1 MKRNYSAVLSLL
13 LAGGICCTGCA
24 KAGGEATAA
33 QKLGGSFTTEMTMT
47 MEDWTAAGTLSRL
60 GDGAWS
66 VSFAEPATLA
76 GVVLDFS
83 GGEVTASY
91 KGLGFSVPQSAMP
104 AKSVLSQMI
113 QVVDE
118 LAQQEEITGKEQDGC
133 VSVEGDLEG
142 NPYTLTLTE
151 NGDLSGFTME
161 NFDTTLTFT
170 HVSSPES
177 LLQRKPQRW
186 NHDSSGRRSLYCE
199 NGTATFF
206 NFLTAIHEIF
216 FMCCKLHS

>member
-170 HVSSPES
+170 
-177 LLQRKPQRW
+177 QFQ
-186 NHDSSGRRSLYCE
+186 SGAAV
-199 NGTATFF
+199 ATETTT
-206 NFLTAIHEIF
+206 LEQIGRASCRERV
-216 FMCCKLHS
+216 

>member
-1 MKRNYSAVLSLL
+1 MYPPFLCPKCATLHNIVRKALIGGNCMKRNYSAVLSLL

-170 HVSSPES
+170 QFQSGAAVATETTTLES
-177 LLQRKPQRW
+177 R
-186 NHDSSGRRSLYCE
+186 
-199 NGTATFF
+199 
-206 NFLTAIHEIF
+206 
-216 FMCCKLHS
+216 

>member
-161 NFDTTLTFT
+161 NFDTTLTLLSF
-170 HVSSPES
+170 SPEP

-199 NGTATFF
+199 NSTATF
-206 NFLTAIHEIF
+206 LIF
-216 FMCCKLHS
+216 PLQFMKYFYVL

>member
-83 GGEVTASY
+83 GG
-91 KGLGFSVPQSAMP
+91 K
-104 AKSVLSQMI
+104 
-113 QVVDE
+113 
-118 LAQQEEITGKEQDGC
+118 
-133 VSVEGDLEG
+133 
-142 NPYTLTLTE
+142 
-151 NGDLSGFTME
+151 
-161 NFDTTLTFT
+161 
-170 HVSSPES
+170 
-177 LLQRKPQRW
+177 
-186 NHDSSGRRSLYCE
+186 
-199 NGTATFF
+199 
-206 NFLTAIHEIF
+206 
-216 FMCCKLHS
+216 

>member
-24 KAGGEATAA
+24 KTGGEATAA

-83 GGEVTASY
+83 GVT
-91 KGLGFSVPQSAMP
+91 FM
-104 AKSVLSQMI
+104 
-113 QVVDE
+113 
-118 LAQQEEITGKEQDGC
+118 
-133 VSVEGDLEG
+133 
-142 NPYTLTLTE
+142 
-151 NGDLSGFTME
+151 
-161 NFDTTLTFT
+161 
-170 HVSSPES
+170 
-177 LLQRKPQRW
+177 
-186 NHDSSGRRSLYCE
+186 DSSGI
-199 NGTATFF
+199 AV
-206 NFLTAIHEIF
+206 A
-216 FMCCKLHS
+216 LHTLQQMKQLGGKMRITNSPMQVKKVFAAAGIQKMIGMEDVT

>member
-33 QKLGGSFTTEMTMT
+33 QKPGGSFTTEMTMT

-104 AKSVLSQMI
+104 AKSVLNQMI

-118 LAQQEEITGKEQDGC
+118 LALDAALKADQFRYAVLDVQSQEPPKEDYPLYQNEK
-133 VSVEGDLEG
+133 VI
-142 NPYTLTLTE
+142 LTPHMASNTE
-151 NGDLSGFTME
+151 ECMGRMALHAAMQIHKVLSGE
-161 NFDTTLTFT
+161 
-170 HVSSPES
+170 
-177 LLQRKPQRW
+177 KPDW
-186 NHDSSGRRSLYCE
+186 PVNHPQL
-199 NGTATFF
+199 
-206 NFLTAIHEIF
+206 
-216 FMCCKLHS
+216 

>member
-1 MKRNYSAVLSLL
+1 
-13 LAGGICCTGCA
+13 
-24 KAGGEATAA
+24 
-33 QKLGGSFTTEMTMT
+33 MT

-60 GDGAWS
+60 GDGAWN

-170 HVSSPES
+170 QFQSGAAVATETTTLES
-177 LLQRKPQRW
+177 R
-186 NHDSSGRRSLYCE
+186 
-199 NGTATFF
+199 
-206 NFLTAIHEIF
+206 
-216 FMCCKLHS
+216 

>member
-118 LAQQEEITGKEQDGC
+118 LAQQEEITGKDVQVIAYPYSDYDQRVCTAAAKYYRFGYIDWPKNYYAQYEIGRTSVHRDITIEQF
-133 VSVEGDLEG
+133 EA
-142 NPYTLTLTE
+142 
-151 NGDLSGFTME
+151 
-161 NFDTTLTFT
+161 
-170 HVSSPES
+170 
-177 LLQRKPQRW
+177 LL
-186 NHDSSGRRSLYCE
+186 H
-199 NGTATFF
+199 
-206 NFLTAIHEIF
+206 
-216 FMCCKLHS
+216 

>member
-151 NGDLSGFTME
+151 SGDLSGFTME

-170 HVSSPES
+170 QFQSGAAVATETTTLES
-177 LLQRKPQRW
+177 R
-186 NHDSSGRRSLYCE
+186 
-199 NGTATFF
+199 
-206 NFLTAIHEIF
+206 
-216 FMCCKLHS
+216 

>member
-1 MKRNYSAVLSLL
+1 M
-13 LAGGICCTGCA
+13 
-24 KAGGEATAA
+24 
-33 QKLGGSFTTEMTMT
+33 Q

-66 VSFAEPATLA
+66 VAFAEPSTLA

-113 QVVDE
+113 LVVDE
-118 LAQQEEITGKEQDGC
+118 LAQQEEITGKEKDGG
-133 VSVEGDLEG
+133 VAVEGESEG

-151 NGDLSGFTME
+151 SGELAFRWKTSMP
-161 NFDTTLTFT
+161 NSHSRSFK
-170 HVSSPES
+170 PGQMW
-177 LLQRKPQRW
+177 QRRSQRW
-186 NHDSSGRRSLYCE
+186 NKKRRKKSPYRDKPYGEFLIFSLQ
-199 NGTATFF
+199 
-206 NFLTAIHEIF
+206 
-216 FMCCKLHS
+216 FMKYFYVR

>member
-47 MEDWTAAGTLSRL
+47 MEDWIAAGTLSRL

-151 NGDLSGFTME
+151 NGDLSGFTMD

-170 HVSSPES
+170 QFQSGAAVATETTTLES
-177 LLQRKPQRW
+177 R
-186 NHDSSGRRSLYCE
+186 
-199 NGTATFF
+199 
-206 NFLTAIHEIF
+206 
-216 FMCCKLHS
+216 

>member
-1 MKRNYSAVLSLL
+1 MKRKYRAVLGLI
-13 LAGGICCTGCA
+13 LAGGVCLSGCS
-24 KAGGEATAA
+24 KPGGEASAA
-33 QKLGGSFTTEMTMT
+33 QKLGGSFTTEMTMQ

-66 VSFAEPATLA
+66 VAFAEPSTLA

-170 HVSSPES
+170 QFQSGAAIATETTTLES
-177 LLQRKPQRW
+177 R
-186 NHDSSGRRSLYCE
+186 
-199 NGTATFF
+199 
-206 NFLTAIHEIF
+206 
-216 FMCCKLHS
+216 